1 MKDKHITGLITKY
14 TGLRDIA
21 IADLSVYLDNAVGVG
36 EHPNIGDEI
45 EKKIKVIDECDD
57 MINTIQKYFGKPS
70 PENDN
75 SDSKSS

>member
-36 EHPNIGDEI
+36 EHANIGEEI
-45 EKKIKVIDECDD
+45 EKKIKTIDECDD
-57 MINTIQKYFGKPS
+57 MIETIQKYFGKP
-70 PENDN
+70 N
-75 SDSKSS
+75 SDNDDSDSGDK

>member
-36 EHPNIGDEI
+36 EHSNIGDEI
-45 EKKIKVIDECDD
+45 EKKIKLIDECDD
-57 MINTIQKYFGKPS
+57 MIETIQKYFGKPEQDDS
-70 PENDN
+70 G
-75 SDSKSS
+75 SDKAGE

>member
-21 IADLSVYLDNAVGVG
+21 IADLSVYLENAVGVG

-45 EKKIKVIDECDD
+45 EKKIKEIDECDD

-70 PENDN
+70 EQDDN

>member
-36 EHPNIGDEI
+36 EHSNIGEEI
-45 EKKIKVIDECDD
+45 ERKIKEIDACDD
-57 MINTIQKYFGKPS
+57 MIETIQKYFGKPS
-70 PENDN
+70 SEDDN